1 MSAARS
7 VRVALLLVVLG
18 AVAAQAWIDRESTTD
33 WDDPLWVGIFPLNAD
48 GSDVAE
54 RYIASLTEAD
64 FAGIADFF
72 AREAHRFGVQ
82 IEQPVRIEL
91 YPSPS
96 RLPPALPSD
105 AGLLSTM
112 WWSLRLR
119 WYAWQVSDVP
129 GRAPAQIRV
138 FVHYHDPQRSPR
150 VPHSLGLQKGLVGVV
165 HAFADRSMRRSN
177 EIVIAHEV
185 LHTLGATDKYDPET
199 NAPLYPHGYAEPE
212 RVPLHPQPRAEIM
225 AGRRARSEGE
235 YEMPESLNQ
244 VVVGAVT
251 AAEIRWTRAP

>member
-1 MSAARS
+1 MSTARS
-7 VRVALLLVVLG
+7 VRILLLLLVLG
-18 AVAAQAWIDRESTTD
+18 AVAAQAWIDRASTTD
-33 WDDPLWVGIFPLNAD
+33 WGDPLWVGIFPLNGD
-48 GSDVAE
+48 GSEVSE

-72 AREAHRFGVQ
+72 AREARRFGVQ

-96 RLPPALPSD
+96 RLPPVLP
-105 AGLLSTM
+105 AGAGPLSTM

-119 WYAWQVSDVP
+119 WYAWRMSDVT
-129 GRAPAQIRV
+129 GRAPAQIRI
-138 FVHYHDPQRSPR
+138 FVLYHDPQRSPR
-150 VPHSLGLQKGLVGVV
+150 VPHSLGLEKGLVGVV

-185 LHTLGATDKYDPET
+185 MHTLGATDKYDPET
-199 NAPLYPHGYAEPE
+199 NAPLFPHGYAEPE

-225 AGRRARSEGE
+225 AGRRALSEGRH
-235 YEMPESLNQ
+235 EMPESLDQ
-244 VVVGAVT
+244 VVVGAAT
-251 AAEIRWTRAP
+251 AAEIRWMRLP